1 MTSRLPTKPSGWFS
15 GRTRL
20 VTIVS
25 IVAVSLAGATAVSAN
40 IGILNSASDSPV
52 GDASVT
58 GDLSG
63 AATEVVDVY
72 LADTSTSTVSTSTLP
87 GGATVAQQY
96 IVDVAGKVF
105 LASAETG
112 LRLDHV
118 EPATGWT
125 WTLAQDD
132 PNALQVTMT
141 NGIRT
146 FEFQATRGPDGT
158 IAASVNEPVVTRS
171 PAPVLRTGPA
181 VTSAPATA
189 PTSTLGGVSHDHDD
203 EYEDHDDEHEDE
215 HDEYEGGDD
224 DD

>member
-1 MTSRLPTKPSGWFS
+1 M
-15 GRTRL
+15 
-20 VTIVS
+20 TIVS

-87 GGATVAQQY
+87 GGATAAQQY
-96 IVDVAGKVF
+96 VVDVAGTVF

-146 FEFQATRGPDGT
+146 FEFQATRGVDG
-158 IAASVNEPVVTRS
+158 SVVATVDEPIVTGS

-181 VTSAPATA
+181 VTSPATS
-189 PTSTLGGVSHDHDD
+189 PTSTLGGVRHEDDDDHEDHDDHDD
-203 EYEDHDDEHEDE
+203 EDDDDHEDDHE
-215 HDEYEGGDD
+215 EYEGGDD